1 MSARCLFIVI
11 VPKSTLGGDV
21 CCILTLKLRS
31 YNKHDKLKKYFGNE
45 NANVQWENCAKQWR
59 HNVGFDQA
67 CMVTAA
73 ALVQWDRGSTG
84 SSIQSGQYDRMRVT
98 LTQHTASAWPVMGPR
113 LSALPMPWPRPAP
126 CRMTTRDNPWT
137 GSWPDRPPSDRPTI
151 DICRIRDDPCYTLTP
166 RCFVAKSSV
175 VIPYQKFQAWLIIAS
190 TKHLLWTHFLNVSN
204 VTRGVWSWS
213 LSC

>member
-1 MSARCLFIVI
+1 MSARCLSIFVVI

-113 LSALPMPWPRPAP
+113 LSALPCRGPGRHRAVWPRVITLGPA
-126 CRMTTRDNPWT
+126 RDRT
-137 GSWPDRPPSDRPTI
+137 GLHRTGQQSI
-151 DICRIRDDPCYTLTP
+151 YAALEMIR
-166 RCFVAKSSV
+166 
-175 VIPYQKFQAWLIIAS
+175 
-190 TKHLLWTHFLNVSN
+190 
-204 VTRGVWSWS
+204 VTR
-213 LSC
+213 